1 MSVQKVISIE
11 RSRQLGLSLV
21 EVMVAITI
29 SLILLAGVIQILASS
44 KTSYRVLEASSRIQ
58 ENGRFAI
65 GFINDSARMAGFL
78 GCYSNTG
85 SIESRINSPTSYNW
99 DYATAIQGNEWSGAS
114 WSPALNALVSG
125 NVLAGTDVLA
135 TRSVAYDGVNL
146 AADSTPSQLIAVN
159 ANNITNGD
167 IMVVSNCSRA
177 TVFQVTDNTIA
188 GNQITISHGT
198 GGGWTPGNNAAN
210 LTNAYSATDS
220 QVARL
225 VTNVYYIGTG
235 ASGSPALFRQS
246 TVAGGTMQAQE
257 LVDNVENMQVLYGED
272 TNSDG
277 IANRYVTANNV
288 GNMANVVSVRV
299 SLLLRTDDNIS
310 SSFQTYTYNGANVI
324 ATDHRMR
331 RVFNT
336 TIKIRNRGIL

>member
-1 MSVQKVISIE
+1 MNAPKPIFAHY
-11 RSRQLGLSLV
+11 RRQLGFSLV
-21 EVMVAITI
+21 EVMVAIAI
-29 SLILLAGVIQILASS
+29 SLILLTGVIQILASS
-44 KTSYRVLEASSRIQ
+44 KTSNRVLESSSRIQ

-78 GCYSNTG
+78 GCHSTG
-85 SIESRINSPTSYNW
+85 TIEYTINDPTSYNW
-99 DYATAIQGNEWSGAS
+99 DYATAIQGNEGDGSS
-114 WSPALNALVSG
+114 WSPALDTLVSG
-125 NVLAGTDVLA
+125 SVLAGTDVLV

-146 AADSTPSQLIAVN
+146 VADSTSSQLVAAN

-167 IMVVSNCSRA
+167 IMVVSDCSRA
-177 TVFQVTDNTIA
+177 TVFQVTNSTIA
-188 GNQITISHGT
+188 GNQVTITHGT
-198 GGGWTPGNNAAN
+198 GGSWTPGNSTADFP
-210 LTNAYSATDS
+210 TNTYSASDS

-225 VTNVYYIGTG
+225 VTSVYYIGTG

-246 TVAGGTMQAQE
+246 TVAGGAMQAQE

-277 IANRYVTANNV
+277 IANRYVNADDV
-288 GNMANVVSVRV
+288 GDMANVVSVRV

-310 SSFQTYTYNGANVI
+310 SSFQTYTYDGASVT

-336 TIKIRNRGIL
+336 TIKVRNRGIL